1 MEENITMW
9 TGKEEASM
17 TAGKPDQDLVL
28 AGYMALA
35 GSAVMTR
42 QDRETLLTRL
52 PEELIDQLL
61 AFDSQRQAHKVMLQ
75 EPALKE
81 AGATAWFPLG
91 EGGIFNGLWHM
102 ADHWGTGFT
111 VQLKDLPVR
120 QETIEVCEFYDL
132 SPYDLLC
139 GNCMVFVADN
149 GAHLVKEL
157 EKLDIP
163 ARTIGVVQKGI
174 KREICY
180 GQVRG
185 FMDRPKKDEIYEIID
200 EEAVL

>member
-1 MEENITMW
+1 MRRIERESRGEMRP
-9 TGKEEASM
+9 G
-17 TAGKPDQDLVL
+17 QDLVVAGYAGL
-28 AGYMALA
+28 AGTRKIIEKKEKELRTRYAKSYLEDVKCAPEKELDPEDPVWKSLALPN
-35 GSAVMTR
+35 GR
-42 QDRETLLTRL
+42 QQEKAAFIRLSGTCPALTRKAL
-52 PEELIDQLL
+52 EIDLHQ
-61 AFDSQRQAHKVMLQ
+61 
-75 EPALKE
+75 
-81 AGATAWFPLG
+81 
-91 EGGIFNGLWHM
+91 I
-102 ADHWGTGFT
+102 
-111 VQLKDLPVR
+111 PVR